1 MKVLIAYATSTGSTK
16 SIAERIS
23 SRLSDN
29 PNITTTLLPIKD
41 AGDITSFDALIIGSC
56 IHMGS
61 WIKPAKRFV
70 SANAAAVRGQQMP
83 VWAFSVGCPNAFK
96 ESGKDNAMKEGDEIR
111 KVIEKDIQLKN
122 HQLLDGYWRKEDWNP
137 LMRCLWSCFG
147 VKWGDYRDWEA
158 VDRFADSTG
167 QELNSLPSANT

>member
-1 MKVLIAYATSTGSTK
+1 MRVLIAYATSTGSTK

-23 SRLSDN
+23 ARLSDE
-29 PNITTTLLPIKD
+29 PNVNITLLPISE

-70 SANAAAVRGQQMP
+70 SANAAVVRAQKMP
-83 VWAFSVGCPNAFK
+83 VWAFSVGCPNAEDSAK
-96 ESGKDNAMKEGDEIR
+96 KEGDDIR

-122 HQLLDGYWRKEDWNP
+122 HEVLAGYWRKEDWNP

-147 VKWGDYRDWEA
+147 VRWGDYRDWEA
-158 VDRFADSTG
+158 VDRFADRTG
-167 QELNSLPSANT
+167 QELNDQPVAS